1 MRYVISSVFVS
12 GVDSVAD
19 VSVGTWGKHQSA
31 NSEDLFTVKIYIW
44 VNRSVT
50 SSDTYLAFGVYH

>member
-19 VSVGTWGKHQSA
+19 VSVGTLEKHQSA
-31 NSEDLFTVKIYIW
+31 NSEDLFTVKIYI
-44 VNRSVT
+44 
-50 SSDTYLAFGVYH
+50 